1 VRAAV
6 IALVLLASLPAAA
19 GAAIARV
26 DVYREAP
33 GTDPFES
40 CSRYAQCP
48 PDTLVVAAAP
58 GEANRM
64 TIDPEPAGFVVRD
77 AGAPVAPGSGCT
89 AIDDHAVRCP
99 AQVVGTV
106 DLGDGDD
113 RFAGG
118 GRALGGPGDD
128 VIDAPSAEG
137 GAGADVITCL
147 PGTAY
152 CALTGGAGSDT
163 VTGGPGDDV
172 ISDRGAGEDDV
183 LDGGAGTDV
192 VSYAGHRTAVAVDLS
207 ATPQRF
213 SARAESDAIAGFE
226 AVYGGRGAD
235 VLVGAPAIVLPLLA
249 YGIQMRGGPGDDTIT
264 VLSAL
269 AAYGGGGD
277 DVITGSASA
286 EGFTGGSGNDRLTG
300 GPGADRLFGGGGR
313 DVLRGAG
320 GADDLWGEAGADRL
334 SGGPGRDHLRCGPGK
349 DRAVAQRGDRV
360 SGCERVRRGA
370 G

>member
-19 GAAIARV
+19 GAATARV
-26 DVYREAP
+26 DVYREPP

-58 GEANRM
+58 GEANQI
-64 TIDPEPAGFVVRD
+64 TIEPGSAGFVVRD
-77 AGAPVAPGSGCT
+77 AGAPMSPGSGCT

-118 GRALGGPGDD
+118 GRVLGGPGDD
-128 VIDAPSAEG
+128 VIDAPNAEG
-137 GAGADVITCL
+137 GAGADTITCL

-152 CALTGGAGSDT
+152 CALTGGAGSDR
-163 VTGGPGDDV
+163 VTGGPGDDI
-172 ISDRGAGEDDV
+172 ISDRGGRENDV
-183 LDGGAGTDV
+183 LDGRAGMDV
-192 VSYAGHRTAVAVDLS
+192 LSYAGHRTPVVVDLS

-213 SARAESDAIAGFE
+213 SAPGESDTIAGFE
-226 AVYGGRGAD
+226 TVYGGAGAD
-235 VLVGAPAIVLPLLA
+235 VLVSAPAIVLPLLSF
-249 YGIQMRGGPGDDTIT
+249 GVQMRGGPGDDTIT
-264 VLSAL
+264 VLSPL

-277 DVITGSASA
+277 DVITGSTSD

-320 GADDLWGEAGADRL
+320 GADDLWGMGGADRL
-334 SGGPGRDHLRCGPGK
+334 YGGPGRDRLRCGPGT
-349 DRAVAQRGDRV
+349 DRAVAQRRDRV
-360 SGCERVRRGA
+360 SGCERVRRGV